1 MNLKQIN
8 ISNIKLL
15 SISILLSLIIV
26 ELNLTFFWKNP
37 FRYTRPSEIVEL
49 RLLSPS
55 IDKLLNREWLDK
67 DIPFVKYRTNENRF
81 ILPINQ
87 HKNPQSTVLFLGGS
101 TTQCYYVQESLRFP
115 ALVSTILNKNG
126 LKVNT
131 INSGRAGNT
140 IHDSINIFFN
150 YSSKYKP
157 DYVVLM
163 HATNDRGVL
172 NRDLNYNSRMG
183 KEVTC
188 KKIIKWLGQ
197 SLSRIQTIGLLRLSV
212 TNLLTNKYEYT
223 GIDSFK
229 NEKPSDIDFTPF
241 YVRLKIFVN
250 MVKEMGSTP
259 IIMTQPLA
267 SVRNKISPD
276 WLNTPDQLKLNE
288 IIRRVAKEEQ
298 IALIDLSAYMKTIP
312 DFETDI
318 VKYLYDG
325 IHVSDKGSELYASY
339 ISKRFIEIF
348 KRRKTT
354 DNKKL

>member
-15 SISILLSLIIV
+15 SISILLTLIIV

-101 TTQCYYVQESLRFP
+101 TTQCSYVQEDLRFP
-115 ALVSTILNKNG
+115 SLVSTILNKYG

-140 IHDSINIFFN
+140 LHDSINIFFN
-150 YSSKYKP
+150 YISKFKP

-172 NRDLNYNSRMG
+172 NHDPDYNTRMG
-183 KEVTC
+183 KEVTY
-188 KKIIKWLGQ
+188 KKMLKWLGQ
-197 SLSRIQTIGLLRLSV
+197 SFSQIQTIGLLRLAV
-212 TNLLTNKYEYT
+212 TKLLTHKYEYT
-223 GIDSFK
+223 GIDTFQK
-229 NEKPSDIDFTPF
+229 EKPSDIDFTPF

-250 MVKEMGSTP
+250 MVQEMGSTP

-267 SVRNKISPD
+267 SVRKRISPD
-276 WLNTPDQLKLNE
+276 WLNAPDQLKLNE
-288 IIRRVAKEEQ
+288 IIRLVAKEEE

-325 IHVSDKGSELYASY
+325 IHVSDKGSEFYASY
-339 ISKRFIEIF
+339 ITKRFLEIF
-348 KRRKTT
+348 KLQK
-354 DNKKL
+354 